1 MDERA
6 ESLHN
11 VQPETGKRG
20 AKQSKAVMLL
30 ILKIISQ
37 RSISTTIT
45 TDSIK
50 RMIPTNSINYYSD

>member
-20 AKQSKAVMLL
+20 AKQSSNADTP
-30 ILKIISQ
+30 
-37 RSISTTIT
+37 R
-45 TDSIK
+45 
-50 RMIPTNSINYYSD
+50 